1 MNNKLHNAIR
11 RQRLRQI
18 HRSVL
23 VEMRLL
29 KEETLWKTFVEPFAD
44 VLDAAKL
51 TGQDILSSTK
61 FAFDLLT
68 SFSPEAVEQATQ
80 NFDKR
85 QEELSK
91 KWEPILERNAEALAS
106 GDADIVAFALAPALF
121 VTSEVFMRGLDKY
134 NSVEDYMDE
143 TGMGEVF
150 RGVVYGSAGLAL
162 GGPAGAAAGIALA
175 SDRTKS
181 TKDKKKKAAA
191 TAAGAAAGGQDKE
204 YSTLEKLAG
213 LFYIGDAWKRDIK
226 PESLTRERNVILEQE
241 KNKGSMKQQLE
252 DYLDK
257 IGFVDAA
264 AQDSAEI
271 LKMQEEYL
279 KAVVDEA
286 VPKLKL
292 MTSLSQ
298 SSDLQSF
305 TDAIKDAKT
314 KGIDVASAGLGQLES
329 QISQAVESLVKSEE
343 FRAQLIEEKKGSSQ
357 QQNTDDDVPTE
368 EPSLSDDEVTKAAQ
382 KVAFVN
388 AKQNFDQKV
397 AEGQKSLK
405 SKALEMIAAKTPDDS
420 SLSILKQSKD
430 GNKYVKLI
438 DDAKQA
444 VNDA

>member
-1 MNNKLHNAIR
+1 MNNKLRNAIR
-11 RQRLRQI
+11 RQRMRQI
-18 HRSVL
+18 HKSVL
-23 VEMRLL
+23 IEMRLL

-85 QEELSK
+85 QEDLSK

-106 GDADIVAFALAPALF
+106 GDADIIAFALAPALF
-121 VTSEVFMRGLDKY
+121 VTSEAFMRGIDKY
-134 NSVEDYMDE
+134 NSLEEYMDE
-143 TGMGEVF
+143 TGMGEIF

-162 GGPAGAAAGIALA
+162 GGPAGAAAGIAIA
-175 SDRTKS
+175 SDRTKGA
-181 TKDKKKKAAA
+181 KDKKKKAAA
-191 TAAGAAAGGQDKE
+191 AAGGAAAGAQDKE

-226 PESLTRERNVILEQE
+226 PESITRERNVILEQE
-241 KNKGSMKQQLE
+241 ENKGSMKQQLE

-264 AQDSAEI
+264 SQDAPEI

-279 KAVVDEA
+279 TAVVNEA

-292 MTSLSQ
+292 MTALSQ
-298 SSDLQSF
+298 ASDLKSF

-329 QISQAVESLVKSEE
+329 QISQSVESLVKSEE
-343 FRAQLIEEKKGSSQ
+343 FRAQLIEEKKGSNQ
-357 QQNTDDDVPTE
+357 QKADDAATE
-368 EPSLSDDEVTKAAQ
+368 EPTLSDDEVAKAAQ

-397 AEGQKSLK
+397 VEGQKSLK
-405 SKALEMIAAKTPDDS
+405 TKALEMISAKTPDDS
-420 SLSILKQSKD
+420 SLAILKQSKD
-430 GNKYVKLI
+430 GKKYIKLI